1 VISDPST
8 GLPPPVR
15 GLLQVAFEALRTRL
29 DLAAVELEIQL
40 LLLVRL
46 LAWFLGALACALLGL
61 LCAATAL
68 IVALWNTHRM
78 LGLLGGSAA
87 FLALAALSATS
98 AAHAA
103 PRIRADRCLTG
114 TAGRGRA
121 PGRRRAVSRMRT
133 LEARRRQLIARCEVE
148 REELGER
155 IEQLK
160 ESPLSRA
167 AGELF
172 AAPREGAVAALARP
186 LTWAVALA
194 GLLLLRRPR
203 QILTLLGWARTALAF
218 GSRAALA
225 LRLLEQ
231 LRTAKRGARDRAG

>member
-87 FLALAALSATS
+87 FLALAALLGYLGVRTLRRESGPLDAS
-98 AAHAA
+98 LGQLAEDA
-103 PRIRADRCLTG
+103 
-114 TAGRGRA
+114 
-121 PGRRRAVSRMRT
+121 RRA
-133 LEARRRQLIARCEVE
+133 
-148 REELGER
+148 G
-155 IEQLK
+155 
-160 ESPLSRA
+160 
-167 AGELF
+167 G
-172 AAPREGAVAALARP
+172 AP
-186 LTWAVALA
+186 
-194 GLLLLRRPR
+194 
-203 QILTLLGWARTALAF
+203 
-218 GSRAALA
+218 
-225 LRLLEQ
+225 
-231 LRTAKRGARDRAG
+231 